1 MQKPAIYFEI
11 RDDLACCTISLFGRH
26 VATLNATDNVTWEEF
41 VISCGGLALSAGA
54 EIRRVR

>member
-1 MQKPAIYFEI
+1 MKNTLLFEI
-11 RDDLACCTISLFGRH
+11 RDDLAVCNVYLFGRH
-26 VATLNATDNVTWEEF
+26 VATLNATDNITWTEF